1 MRRAARAVPLLALF
15 AAAAGG
21 LLPAGAGAAGADTPR
36 ITLTAPAPGTLVQGR
51 VTFSW
56 RVDWLQPP
64 ASGTVTLVH
73 RIGTDPGLTQNV
85 TTSTYGCPVT
95 NLSACLTHSP
105 SASYKGRYYWQVSMV
120 GAAEARSAT
129 WMFMGTEPRPAFD
142 RFRPRVRTFWGS
154 ARRGKRAFFY
164 AQVRD
169 NLGEV
174 RMLTVLIYRG
184 LPVFESNTPFK
195 RVSWRV
201 RQRFHSMRPLSRR
214 MPAGVYKICVTA
226 WDRAGNKGRSCARY
240 RVR

>member
-1 MRRAARAVPLLALF
+1 MRAAARAAPLLAVL
-15 AAAAGG
+15 ALAAAGP
-21 LLPAGAGAAGADTPR
+21 LPGVAGTNQTTAPR
-36 ITLTAPAPGTLVQGR
+36 ITLTAPTPGAQVTGR

-56 RVDWLQPP
+56 RVDWHQPP
-64 ASGTVTLVH
+64 ASGTVILVH

-95 NLSACLTHSP
+95 DLSRCLSHSP
-105 SASYKGRYYWQVSMV
+105 NASYRGRHYWQVSMV

-129 WMFMGTEPRPAFD
+129 WMFMGVEPRPAFD
-142 RFRPRVRTFWGS
+142 RSRPRVRTFWGS
-154 ARRGKRAFFY
+154 ARRGKRAFFF

-184 LPVFESNTPFK
+184 LPVLEGNTPFK
-195 RVSWRV
+195 RVSWRA
-201 RQRFHSMRPLSRR
+201 RQRFHSQRPLSRR

-240 RVR
+240 RIR